1 MFHLSNNTIS
11 TWPQFAHKVRKHEP
25 KLLNQL
31 DKYSNSILVAGCQ
44 RSGTT
49 MLARLIS
56 NSDEV
61 IDFRVGHDNELDAA
75 LILSGRKDAEQSGRH
90 CFQTTYLNEN
100 YKEYFEH
107 TENSKMIWV
116 VRNPYSVVYSLL
128 YHWRRF
134 AFKELFQACG
144 SSLLGDEFK
153 KRSDTFG
160 YWSVPKIIRAC
171 LSYNGKSSQLFDLV
185 KHFDDEHLLV
195 IDYDNL
201 ISNKETAV
209 EAIFNFLDLP
219 FNHNTT
225 QSIRSGSV
233 QKEQHLSAKERKVI
247 REISYPVYENVRSKA
262 LIF

>member
-1 MFHLSNNTIS
+1 MIPLLNDSIS
-11 TWPQFAHKVRKHEP
+11 TWPQFAHKVRQSEP
-25 KLLNQL
+25 KLLNRL
-31 DKYSNSILVAGCQ
+31 NSYSNSILVAGCQ

-56 NSDEV
+56 NAKEV
-61 IDFRVGHDNELDAA
+61 IDFRSGLDNELDAA
-75 LILSGRKDAEQSGRH
+75 LILSGRMEAEQTGRH

-107 TENSKMIWV
+107 APNFKIIWV

-134 AFKELFQACG
+134 AFNELFQACG
-144 SSLLGDEFK
+144 SSLLNAEFK

-160 YWSVPKIIRAC
+160 YWSVPKIVRAC

-185 KHFDDEHLLV
+185 NHFDDDHLLV
-195 IDYDNL
+195 VDYDNL
-201 ISNKETAV
+201 ISNKDTAI
-209 EAIFNFLDLP
+209 AKIFNFLDLP
-219 FNHNTT
+219 LSHDTT

-233 QKEQHLSAKERKVI
+233 KKEQKLSTKERKVI
-247 REISYPVYENVRSKA
+247 REISYPIYEKVRSKA
-262 LIF
+262 LLF